1 MKVSLDLTTLEN
13 EPDKY
18 DETIAVVYQ
27 HTKGSQEMLF
37 ADWAQ

>member
-1 MKVSLDLTTLEN
+1 MIASETFSRVID

-18 DETIAVVYQ
+18 GETIAVMSE
-27 HTKGSQEMLF
+27 HTKRTLEMLF